1 MGTTE
6 DSPYFTATDARP
18 SRIKPFPSRKRKATV
33 DASTTSSDF
42 SQARRKKLR
51 EDALG
56 SQHAPICLEDD
67 DEHVDG
73 SAKRKSVMKKAK
85 KPDGEKRLRRWRE
98 KAPGSYMEVFDR
110 AMTQRMFVIERQ
122 RSGPEAC
129 PEETVELAGTTGN
142 IYTINITQLPSCDC
156 PHAKKGNQ
164 CKHIIYVLCR
174 VLHAPAHLQY
184 QLAFLRSELHEI
196 FANAPPILTA
206 DNTSR
211 DGNRKPVEDDCPICC
226 CEFEPKKEEIVFC
239 KAACGNNIH
248 KLCFEQWAASKKGAS
263 GGVTCPF
270 CRTPWRG
277 DEDMVKKIARCGK
290 RNADGYVNVAQ
301 QLGIS
306 ASRGELFP
314 RYAIVPSTD
323 TCLKTFRLTIHS
335 GSVASSAQAWT
346 LGTGMTKTII
356 EILQLH
362 RLCSVASDVHTADS

>member
-6 DSPYFTATDARP
+6 DSPYFAAMDAGP
-18 SRIKPFPSRKRKATV
+18 SKIKPFPSRKRKATA
-33 DASTTSSDF
+33 DAPTTSGDT
-42 SQARRKKLR
+42 SQARAKKSR
-51 EDALG
+51 RGDPG
-56 SQHAPICLEDD
+56 SHHAPICLDYE
-67 DEHVDG
+67 DEHSNS
-73 SAKRKSVMKKAK
+73 SAKRKSPKKKAK
-85 KPDGEKRLRRWRE
+85 QPDEDKRMRRWRE
-98 KAPGSYMEVFDR
+98 KAPGSYMEVHDR

-122 RSGPEAC
+122 RSGTEAC

-142 IYTINITQLPSCDC
+142 IYTISISQTPSCNC

-164 CKHIIYVLCR
+164 CKHIVYVLCR

-184 QLAFLRSELHEI
+184 QLAFLRSELREI
-196 FANAPPILTA
+196 LANAPPILTA

-248 KLCFEQWAASKKGAS
+248 KTCFEQWAASKKAAS

-270 CRTPWRG
+270 CRTPWVG
-277 DEDMVKKIARCGK
+277 DEDMMKNIAKTGR

-306 ASRGELFP
+306 GQRGECPLIP
-314 RYAIVPSTD
+314 HVLSCP
-323 TCLKTFRLTIHS
+323 RLTLVLRLLYLSSIL
-335 GSVASSAQAWT
+335 GS
-346 LGTGMTKTII
+346 
-356 EILQLH
+356 
-362 RLCSVASDVHTADS
+362 